1 MSGTSKEQG
10 NNPQRNER
18 GQWLPGVCP
27 NPRGR
32 PKGSR
37 NATTFTMKQ
46 ALEEAFWQA
55 GGIAWLVRLANEE
68 PKIFASL
75 LMRLLPPTPAETEA
89 EDERPYID
97 PDDEEPLQ

>member
-1 MSGTSKEQG
+1 MSSKEQG

-37 NATTFTMKQ
+37 NAATFTMKE
-46 ALEEAFWQA
+46 ALTEAFWQA
-55 GGIAWLVRLANEE
+55 GGIAWLVRLAHEE

-75 LMRLLPPTPAETEA
+75 LLRLLPPALPES
-89 EDERPYID
+89 EDQDGRPYYD
-97 PDDEEPLQ
+97 PDDEETGLQ